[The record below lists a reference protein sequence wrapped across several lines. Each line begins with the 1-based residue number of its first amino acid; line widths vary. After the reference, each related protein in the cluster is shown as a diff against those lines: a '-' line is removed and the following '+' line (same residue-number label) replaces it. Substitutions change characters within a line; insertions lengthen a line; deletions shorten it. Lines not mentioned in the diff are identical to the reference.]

1 MAIGAGVA
9 HLIPVFPF
17 LAFCVNILFGR
28 KLNKSSAI
36 LSILASTIS
45 LGLSVYTLWWF
56 LKGHGS
62 YTLFKWL
69 VFGGV
74 TLDVGVIVDPLTC
87 MMLLVVSVIGTL
99 IQIYSI
105 GYMKDDKRFS
115 RFFAYMSLFMSSML
129 GLLLADN
136 FIILLIFWE
145 GVGLCSYLLISFWFE
160 RPAAARA
167 GMKAFITTRIGDT
180 GLLIGVFILFFTAH
194 TVYFRDLAA
203 LSGTGPLFTAAALLI
218 FCGAIGK
225 SAQVPLHVWLPDAME
240 GPTPVSALIHAA
252 TMVAAGV
259 YLVARCFGLF
269 LAHQSALIWVAYIGA
284 TTAIFAATIA
294 TVNNDIKR
302 ILAYSTISQLGLM
315 MIGLGVG
322 GYSAG
327 TFHLMTHAFFKALL
341 FLCAGSV
348 IHSVHTQ
355 DIREMGGIFQKMKV
369 TGMTFVIA
377 SLAIS
382 GIPPFCGFW
391 SKDEILSEALRNGHP
406 VLFAIAM
413 ATSLLTAFYMFRLIF
428 LVLFG
433 KPRSQMH
440 PHESPNV
447 MTIPLCIL
455 AIFAVSIGFLGSP
468 FMHNAFQA
476 FISGSRREMA
486 ENLTPNYL
494 VMGLSTLAALSGIGA
509 AYLFYILN
517 NKILPKEIRN
527 KFSFLYDLLSNK
539 YYIDEMYEFL
549 FIKPVMRLARFASR
563 FDLGVIDG
571 AVNASARIV
580 IIISSIK
587 AWIDRYIV
595 DGAVNLTARAVGLA
609 SLALRRIQTGYIQ
622 TYLLLAFFG
631 LIIILFT
638 FTKLIGGQ

>member
-1 MAIGAGVA
+1 MVNLA
-9 HLIPVFPF
+9 HLIPAFPF
-17 LAFCVNILFGR
+17 LAFVINILFGK

-36 LSILASTIS
+36 LSILASGIS
-45 LGLSVYTLWWF
+45 LCLSLYTLILF
-56 LKGHGS
+56 LKGHES
-62 YTLFKWL
+62 YTLYKWL
-69 VFGGV
+69 IFGA
-74 TLDVGVIVDPLTC
+74 TSLNIGVIVDPLTC
-87 MMLLVVSVIGTL
+87 MMLLVVTIIGTL

-115 RFFAYMSLFMSSML
+115 IFFAYMSLFMSSML

-160 RPAAARA
+160 RISAARA

-180 GLLIGVFILFFTAH
+180 GLLIGVFVLFFTAH
-194 TVYFRDLAA
+194 TVYFKDLAG
-203 LSGTGPLFTAAALLI
+203 LSGTQPLFTVAALLI

-225 SAQVPLHVWLPDAME
+225 SAQFPLHVWLPDAME

-269 LAHQSALIWVAYIGA
+269 FAHQPALIWVAYIGA
-284 TTAIFAATIA
+284 ITAIFAASIA

-302 ILAYSTISQLGLM
+302 ILAYSTISQLGFM

-348 IHSVHTQ
+348 IHSIHTQ

-369 TGMTFVIA
+369 TGTTFVIA

-382 GIPPFCGFW
+382 GVPPFSGFW
-391 SKDEILSEALRNGHP
+391 SKDEIISETLRNGHP
-406 VLFAIAM
+406 FLFAVAIL
-413 ATSLLTAFYMFRLIF
+413 TSLLTAFYMFRLIF

-433 KPRSQMH
+433 KPRTALH
-440 PHESPNV
+440 PHESPKA
-447 MTIPLCIL
+447 MTAPLALL
-455 AIFAVSIGFLGSP
+455 AVFAISIRFLGSP
-468 FMHNAFQA
+468 LTHNIFQT
-476 FISGSRREMA
+476 FLHLGRTETA
-486 ENLTPNYL
+486 ESAGPNYL
-494 VMGLSTLAALSGIGA
+494 VMGISTLVALLGITA
-509 AYLFYILN
+509 AYLFYMLN
-517 NKILPKEIRN
+517 NKILPQEIRSR
-527 KFSFLYDLLSNK
+527 FAFLYNLLSNK
-539 YYIDEMYEFL
+539 YYIDEIYDTL
-549 FIKPVMRLARFASR
+549 FIKPIIGLSRLALR
-563 FDLGVIDG
+563 FDLDIIDG
-571 AVNASARIV
+571 AVNLSAEIV
-580 IIISSIK
+580 VALSKVK

-595 DGAVNLTARAVGLA
+595 DGAVNMIAGIVGLF
-609 SLALRRIQTGYIQ
+609 SSALRRIQTGYIQ
-622 TYLLLAFFG
+622 IYLLIAFLG
-631 LIIILFT
+631 LTLIIFI
-638 FTKLIGGQ
+638 KLIGG

>member
-1 MAIGAGVA
+1 MVNLA
-9 HLIPVFPF
+9 HLIPLFPF
-17 LAFCVNILFGR
+17 LAFTANILFGR
-28 KLNKSSAI
+28 KLKLSSAL
-36 LSILASTIS
+36 LSIAASTIS
-45 LGLSVYTLWWF
+45 LGLSIYTLILF
-56 LKGHGS
+56 LSGHGS
-62 YTLFKWL
+62 YTLCKWL
-69 VFGGV
+69 VFGKAS
-74 TLDVGVIVDPLTC
+74 LDIGVIVDPLTC
-87 MMLLVVSVIGTL
+87 MMLLVVTIIGTL

-105 GYMKDDKRFS
+105 GYMKNDPRFS

-136 FIILLIFWE
+136 FIVLLIFWE

-160 RPAAARA
+160 RPAAAKA

-180 GLLIGVFILFFTAH
+180 GLLIGVFVLFFAAH
-194 TVYFRDLAA
+194 TVYFRDLAG
-203 LSGTGPLFTAAALLI
+203 LSSTEPLFIAAALLI

-225 SAQVPLHVWLPDAME
+225 SAQFPLHVWLPDAME

-269 LAHQSALIWVAYIGA
+269 FAHQPALIWVAYIGA
-284 TTAIFAATIA
+284 ITAFFAATIA

-302 ILAYSTISQLGLM
+302 ILAYSTISQLGFM

-348 IHSVHTQ
+348 IHSIHTQ
-355 DIREMGGIFQKMKV
+355 DIREMGGIFQKMKI
-369 TGMTFVIA
+369 TGATFVIA

-382 GIPPFCGFW
+382 GVPPFSGFW
-391 SKDEILSEALRNGHP
+391 SKDEIISETLHNGHP
-406 VLFAIAM
+406 FLFAIAI

-433 KPRSQMH
+433 KSRTELH
-440 PHESPNV
+440 PHESPKV
-447 MTIPLCIL
+447 MTIPLGIL
-455 AIFAVSIGFLGSP
+455 ALFAIFIGFLGSP

-476 FISGSRREMA
+476 FIHIGQAGEAA
-486 ENLTPNYL
+486 ENANPNYL
-494 VMGLSTLAALSGIGA
+494 VMAISTVVALSGIGM

-517 NKILPKEIRN
+517 NKILPQAIRS
-527 KFSFLYDLLSNK
+527 KFAFLYNLLSNK
-539 YYIDEMYEFL
+539 YYVDEIYDFM
-549 FIKPVMRLARFASR
+549 FIKPVAGLSRLAAR
-563 FDLGVIDG
+563 FDLGIIDG
-571 AVNASARIV
+571 AVNGCAKAVVVLSEV
-580 IIISSIK
+580 K

-595 DGAVNLTARAVGLA
+595 DGAVNMTAKTVGLF
-609 SLALRRIQTGYIQ
+609 SSVLRRMQTGYIQ
-622 TYLLLAFFG
+622 TYLLIAFLG
-631 LIIILFT
+631 LVVILFV
-638 FTKLIGGQ
+638 KLI

>member
-1 MAIGAGVA
+1 MVNMA

-17 LAFCVNILFGR
+17 LAFAINILFGR
-28 KLNKSSAI
+28 RIKKASAI
-36 LSILASTIS
+36 ISILACGVS
-45 LGLSVYTLWWF
+45 LCLSIHTFASL

-62 YTLFKWL
+62 YTLFKWII
-69 VFGGV
+69 FGL
-74 TLDVGVIVDPLTC
+74 TSLNVGVIVDPLTC
-87 MMLLVVSVIGTL
+87 MMLLVVTIIGTL

-105 GYMKDDKRFS
+105 GYMKDDPRFS

-136 FIILLIFWE
+136 FIVLLIFWE

-160 RPAAARA
+160 KVSAAKA
-167 GMKAFITTRIGDT
+167 GMKAFITTRIGDA
-180 GLLIGVFILFFTAH
+180 GLLIGVFILFFSAH
-194 TVYFRDLAA
+194 TVHFSGLAA
-203 LSGTGPLFTAAALLI
+203 LNSANPLLAAAALLI

-269 LAHQSALIWVAYIGA
+269 LAHQPALIWVAYIGA

-302 ILAYSTISQLGLM
+302 ILAYSTISQLGFM

-355 DIREMGGIFQKMKV
+355 DIRQMGGIFQKMKV
-369 TGMTFVIA
+369 TGTTFIIA

-382 GIPPFCGFW
+382 GVPPFSGFW

-406 VLFAIAM
+406 YIFMIAM
-413 ATSLLTAFYMFRLIF
+413 MTSLLTAFYMFRLIF

-433 KPRSQMH
+433 KPRSELH
-440 PHESPNV
+440 PHESPKI
-447 MTIPLCIL
+447 MTIPLSIL
-455 AIFAVSIGFLGSP
+455 AIFAIFVGLVGSP
-468 FMHNAFQA
+468 FAHNAFQS
-476 FISGSRREMA
+476 FIHPVIL
-486 ENLTPNYL
+486 ENPESPAPNYP
-494 VMGLSTLAALSGIGA
+494 VMLFSTLIASLGIGA
-509 AYLFYILN
+509 AYLFYMLD
-517 NKILPKEIRN
+517 NKILPLEIRN
-527 KFSFLYDLLSNK
+527 KFKPLYNLLYNK
-539 YYIDEMYEFL
+539 YYIDEIYEFL
-549 FIKPVMRLARFASR
+549 FIKPALRLASLAYK
-563 FDLGVIDG
+563 FDSSVIDG
-571 AVNASARIV
+571 AVNGAAKATMVLSE
-580 IIISSIK
+580 IK
-587 AWIDRYIV
+587 AWIDRNIV
-595 DGAVNLTARAVGLA
+595 DGAVNMTATVVG
-609 SLALRRIQTGYIQ
+609 SFSSVLRRTQTGYIQ
-622 TYLLLAFFG
+622 TYLLIAFSG
-631 LIIILFT
+631 LLLIAFI
-638 FTKLIGGQ
+638 KLIGG